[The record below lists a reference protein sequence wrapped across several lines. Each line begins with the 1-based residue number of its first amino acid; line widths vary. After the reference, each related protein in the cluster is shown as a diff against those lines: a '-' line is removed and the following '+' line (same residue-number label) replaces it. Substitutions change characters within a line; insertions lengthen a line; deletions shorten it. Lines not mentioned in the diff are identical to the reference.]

1 MALTQRQKQV
11 LDFLAKFI
19 TRRGYSPSFEEIGE
33 SLGLSSVATVHKHI
47 ENLERKGFI
56 RRGYNQSRSI
66 DVVAMPGPVPFG
78 PVRRSG
84 QLGRLNK
91 TAAHARAGAVQG
103 RGFTGAGDLP
113 VSMEFPLLGR
123 IAAGYPVEAFPATET
138 FSLGDFARGRGDI
151 FVLKVKGDSMIDDHI
166 CDGDYIL
173 VERSSE
179 APNGEIVVA
188 LVNGTDATLKRIFR
202 EAGGKVRLQPANAQ
216 MDPIVLPARSVRI
229 QGRVIGVL
237 RKY

>member
-11 LDFLAKFI
+11 LDFLVKFI
-19 TRRGYSPSFEEIGE
+19 SRKGYSPSFEEIGE

-66 DVVAMPGPVPFG
+66 DVVAMPGPVAFG
-78 PVRRSG
+78 PARPFNPSHKKGGAILRASG
-84 QLGRLNK
+84 IEGSAHPGGG
-91 TAAHARAGAVQG
+91 AALEA
-103 RGFTGAGDLP
+103 L
-113 VSMEFPLLGR
+113 EFPLLGR
-123 IAAGYPVEAFPATET
+123 IAAGYPVEALPAAET
-138 FSLGDFARGRGDI
+138 FSLGDFSRGRGDI

-188 LVNGTDATLKRIFR
+188 LVDGTDATLKRIFH
-202 EAGGKVRLQPANAQ
+202 EPGGKVRLQPANAQ